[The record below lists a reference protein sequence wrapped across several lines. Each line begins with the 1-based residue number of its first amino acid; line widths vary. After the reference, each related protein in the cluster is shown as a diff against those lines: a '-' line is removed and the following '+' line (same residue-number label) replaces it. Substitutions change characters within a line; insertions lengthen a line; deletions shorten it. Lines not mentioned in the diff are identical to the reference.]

1 LKFFGENL
9 VDKTATKIAGLAEI
23 IGYKKK
29 TSFFANTL
37 NIYIYN
43 FD

>member
-1 LKFFGENL
+1 LKFFVENL
-9 VDKTATKIAGLAEI
+9 VDKTARKIAGLDEI

-29 TSFFANTL
+29 TFFFANAL

-43 FD
+43 LD